1 MTLEEAK
8 KEIENWMYSCG
19 DAYSIDHNSKE
30 KAVGDAL
37 SDVLGLLNEIEPEL
51 SRNPGQLTLAEL
63 AREMRKIFRFK
74 YLVYGEEF
82 RWGQVHNQLIIGDSP
97 FHLEIIDEGGEGCPC
112 LIHEWFG
119 DGLAYIFD
127 ATEYLVPNLDLSE
140 YADENGVIDYS
151 KCIVEVEG

>member
-63 AREMRKIFRFK
+63 VQEMRKLFKFK
-74 YLVYGEEF
+74 YLTCEFYGGNRCYVISFWNGKPEW
-82 RWGQVHNQLIIGDSP
+82 RDVSWWCCDKCDLIGDIKLYKSA
-97 FHLEIIDEGGEGCPC
+97 E
-112 LIHEWFG
+112 
-119 DGLAYIFD
+119 
-127 ATEYLVPNLDLSE
+127 LDLSE
-140 YADENGVIDYS
+140 YRDADGIIDYS
-151 KCIVEVEG
+151 KCIVEVE